1 MTDEAL
7 LDMVFQMKDFT
18 QDPNIQPT
26 GTLPMEIPSSQ
37 DAVYAA
43 EEDVPHDSANPT
55 FEFGAGILSY

>member
-1 MTDEAL
+1 
-7 LDMVFQMKDFT
+7 MKDFT